1 MYNFSDISI
10 VLVETQSQGNLGA
23 VARVMKNMGLSQ
35 LVLVDCQT
43 EIGDESFRRSCG
55 AEKLLENANQVTGLS
70 NALAAF
76 HLSIGTT
83 SRSVRWFSAVHSPS
97 DLTKNLVSLSS
108 NQKVAIVFGPE
119 RTGLTNDH
127 LKYCQWQLKIPTDSQ
142 FVSLNLAHSFAIVA
156 YELYQGASASRS
168 APKKPLKLAV
178 KRQVEAFTQD
188 LEKCLDEIEFLSKQ
202 NPEEVMMTLRQIFSR
217 ASLEERDVR
226 ILRGILRQWRWYA
239 KMNKKS

>member
-119 RTGLTNDH
+119 RT
-127 LKYCQWQLKIPTDSQ
+127 
-142 FVSLNLAHSFAIVA
+142 
-156 YELYQGASASRS
+156 
-168 APKKPLKLAV
+168 
-178 KRQVEAFTQD
+178 
-188 LEKCLDEIEFLSKQ
+188 
-202 NPEEVMMTLRQIFSR
+202 
-217 ASLEERDVR
+217 
-226 ILRGILRQWRWYA
+226 
-239 KMNKKS
+239 

>member
-23 VARVMKNMGLSQ
+23 VARIMKNMGLSQ

-70 NALAAF
+70 NALAPF

-119 RTGLTNDH
+119 RTGLTNEH

-142 FVSLNLAHSFAIVA
+142 FVSLNLAHAVAIVA
-156 YELYQGASASRS
+156 YELYLGSNASKS
-168 APKKPLKLAV
+168 APKNPLKLAV
-178 KRQVEAFTQD
+178 KSQVEGFTQD

-239 KMNKKS
+239 ELNKKT

>member
-83 SRSVRWFSAVHSPS
+83 SRSVRWFSAVHSPG

-142 FVSLNLAHSFAIVA
+142 FVSLNLAHAVAIVA
-156 YELYQGASASRS
+156 YELYQGSSASRS
-168 APKKPLKLAV
+168 APKRPLKLAV
-178 KRQVEAFTQD
+178 KSQVEAFTQD